1 MPLIP
6 TIPMLIAAMVAG
18 TAAIT
23 DARTRRIPNWLTG
36 GALLLGLVLNLVL
49 GSLTDGVSGSV
60 SALVSSAA
68 GAALG
73 FALLFPLYV
82 IRVSGLGHAIGAG
95 DVKLLAALGA
105 IVGPQALISIAVYGA
120 IAGGA
125 QSLFL
130 LGISGRLLPMA
141 RHALVLQ
148 SMPPL
153 SGRKAPYAIAI
164 AVGVCLT
171 VVLPPLV
178 MLS

>member
-6 TIPMLIAAMVAG
+6 TIPLLVAAMVAG
-18 TAAIT
+18 AAAIT
-23 DARTRRIPNWLTG
+23 DVRTRRIPNWLTG
-36 GALLLGLVLNLVL
+36 GALLLGLLLNLLL
-49 GSLTDGVSGSV
+49 GSQIDGASGSL

-105 IVGPQALISIAVYGA
+105 IVGPQAVVSIAVYGA

-125 QSLFL
+125 QSLFIL
-130 LGISGRLLPMA
+130 AISGQLLHMV

-148 SMPPL
+148 TTPPL

-164 AVGVCLT
+164 AAGVCLT
-171 VVLPPLV
+171 AVLPPLV
-178 MLS
+178 RLS